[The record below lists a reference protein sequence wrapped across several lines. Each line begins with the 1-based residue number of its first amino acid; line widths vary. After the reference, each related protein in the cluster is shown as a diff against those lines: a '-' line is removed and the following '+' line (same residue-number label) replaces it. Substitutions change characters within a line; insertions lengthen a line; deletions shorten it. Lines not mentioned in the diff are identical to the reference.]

1 MPLGNN
7 SSVAQA
13 RGKNV
18 AIKVKKE
25 QDRVAGEREGGRE
38 GGGR

>member
-1 MPLGNN
+1 MALGNGN
-7 SSVAQA
+7 TSAQA
-13 RGKNV
+13 RGKNI

-25 QDRVAGEREGGRE
+25 QDRVAREGEGGRE